1 MKKKLFGLL
10 TIIMMFAL
18 ALGLVAC
25 GGEEIPAPDAET
37 WTVTFVNGE
46 QTVKTSSVA
55 KGSALAE
62 ADFPEDPDAPAG
74 QKFDGWFVGET
85 EVVVGFEPTA
95 NITANAKFS
104 DVGDEPDEP
113 AEYTVTFVVNGDTVK
128 TVTVEDGNS
137 LTAADFP
144 EDPSAPAGQKFDGW
158 FVGEDEIEVGYRPSA
173 SVTVT
178 ASFSDVGGDEPDE
191 PTEYTITFVVEGG
204 NTTTVTVEE
213 GQTPD
218 PDELPSDPD
227 KPHYTFEGWFD
238 AEDNE
243 FDESAAV
250 TASATYT
257 AKFTK
262 TDYLVTFTQE
272 GQENK
277 EVWVTPSSGKL
288 GNLPANEPVDGSVFL
303 GWYSDGEKATADT
316 DISGDATFHAVFVS
330 QADYTGVWY
339 NDEDHI
345 QLYFGSDNN
354 IHFGKET
361 FGAGTYSAEDGTLG
375 YDTGSYYTDK
385 WTFLVVENTMTATHN
400 YWDDVYEEITSDT
413 YTLTKAEEGFALAG
427 TYRKSSGSYS
437 YLEISDGGIV
447 TYFNTT
453 VYYGHVVAAGDAY
466 TVDLY
471 SSESSYKTLNI
482 TLDAKGNLL
491 ITGDGADNGNKGIF
505 VKNSSNDTFDS
516 FDHEVEEYLYIH
528 TVDGEKVYVYSVDE
542 TNTYYY
548 VTVDGDLEV
557 GEIVTLTKEDDPSV
571 THLIK
576 IVADGD
582 FVFAG
587 EERGTY
593 TLADHDSL
601 VLDGFGS
608 ATLGEAEPAEYYIVG
623 NKVVADD
630 KGYEINIDEGTYTEL
645 VKESGN
651 HVGTFTNISSS
662 SYTAILDGYGIV
674 ITKAYSYVY
683 YGTYTIEGT
692 TLTVAG
698 VDGGRLYLANG
709 TYTLA
714 EDEKVIY
721 NEEETTVFAKADY
734 TLYSKLNVFTG
745 DHEGYWT
752 KDGGDGEFIEITV
765 DGNAISKLTYNG
777 SVVTSSYYT
786 VRYDGTSIKIS
797 SYSLDLQVKL
807 TVEKDGKLH
816 VVSTDDGAINDT
828 YTSAAKPVT
837 EKDAFA
843 GGWVGKAP
851 QSSSKDSTFWFD
863 GFGNGMK
870 IDDTSYTEINYTV
883 KGNTIEFTL
892 GENEYSL
899 ELKGEKLEGHFEYDY
914 EEYPVSLSKG
924 APDKFEG
931 VWNSGNEEMSSYRFT
946 VTGYGYVLVK
956 DMEGSYEEFVK
967 YTISGEDIEF
977 SADGYDFTCT
987 LQEDGSMSVN
997 GDLYDDPYIAKCPYT
1012 REGGAAGGGDLDAL
1026 AGTWTFGSYTF
1037 EFDGK
1042 GKVTITDTYGSETV
1056 DYEFDGTNIS
1066 FNYDSEDWTGTY
1078 ADGKITLSDEYGDS
1092 FGYNHEL
1099 QKQS

>member
-25 GGEEIPAPDAET
+25 GGEETPAPDAET

-55 KGSALAE
+55 KGSALTE

-158 FVGEDEIEVGYRPSA
+158 FVGEDKVEVGYTPTA

-238 AEDNE
+238 ADDNE

-288 GNLPANEPVDGSVFL
+288 GTLPANEPVDGSVFL
-303 GWYSDGEKATADT
+303 GWYNDGEKATADT

-330 QADYTGVWY
+330 QADYTGSWY
-339 NDEDHI
+339 NDEEHI
-345 QLYFGSDNN
+345 LLYFGSDNS
-354 IHFGKET
+354 IHFGDET
-361 FGAGTYSAEDGTLG
+361 LGAGTFSSEDGTL
-375 YDTGSYYTDK
+375 T
-385 WTFLVVENTMTATHN
+385 
-400 YWDDVYEEITSDT
+400 YEERVTLSVEIWVLLIEENSMTVTHSYNEEYDMVSDT
-413 YTLTKAEEGFALAG
+413 YTFTKAEEGFALAG
-427 TYRKSSGSYS
+427 TYRKAGGLYS
-437 YLEISDGGIV
+437 YLEISDGGMV

-453 VYYGHVVAAGDAY
+453 VYYGHIVAAGDDAY
-466 TVDLY
+466 TLELY
-471 SSESSYKTLNI
+471 TNKYTQKSLNI

-491 ITGDGADNGNKGIF
+491 ITGDGVDDGYKGIF
-505 VKNSSNDTFDS
+505 VKNSSKDALES
-516 FDHEVEEYLYIH
+516 FDHEFEEYLYIH

-542 TNTYYY
+542 TDTYYY
-548 VTVDGDLEV
+548 VTVDGTLEV
-557 GEIVTLTKEDDPSV
+557 GEIVTLTKEGDPSV

-582 FVFAG
+582 FVIAG
-587 EERGTY
+587 AERGTY
-593 TLADHDSL
+593 ALAEHDSL

-608 ATLGEAEPAEYYIVG
+608 ATLGDAEPAEYYIVG

-698 VDGGRLYLANG
+698 LDISSSYLANG

-721 NEEETTVFAKADY
+721 NEGEKTVYAKADY
-734 TLYSKLNVFTG
+734 TLYSKLNMFTG

-797 SYSLDLQVKL
+797 SYSLGLQVKL
-807 TVEKDGKLH
+807 TVEEDGKLH

-843 GGWVGKAP
+843 GGWTGNILSGEK
-851 QSSSKDSTFWFD
+851 TYWFD
-863 GFGNGMK
+863 GFGKGIM
-870 IDDTSYTEINYTV
+870 IDGSSMNEFDYTV
-883 KGNTIEFTL
+883 KGNVATFTVNDSYEHTCTLDGGTISVDGTQ
-892 GENEYSL
+892 
-899 ELKGEKLEGHFEYDY
+899 DY
-914 EEYPVSLSKG
+914 EYPFSGSLTKG
-924 APDKFEG
+924 TPDKFEG
-931 VWNSGNEEMSSYRFT
+931 VWNSGNEKMSSYRFT

-977 SADGYDFTCT
+977 SADDYDFTCT

-997 GDLYDDPYIAKCPYT
+997 GDLYGDPYIAKCPYT

-1026 AGTWTFGSYTF
+1026 AGTWTYESYTF

-1042 GKVTITDTYGSETV
+1042 GKVTITVSGDSETV
-1056 DYEFDGTNIS
+1056 DYEFDGTDIS
-1066 FNYDSEDWTGTY
+1066 FYYDYESWTGTY